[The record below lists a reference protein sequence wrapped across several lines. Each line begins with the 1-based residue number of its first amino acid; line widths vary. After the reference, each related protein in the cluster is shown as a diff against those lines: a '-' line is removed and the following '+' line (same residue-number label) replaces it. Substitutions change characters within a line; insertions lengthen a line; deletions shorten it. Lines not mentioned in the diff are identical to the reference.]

1 MRIRINK
8 CSDSLLWYHD
18 RVGEEFEVLYIL
30 KEPKGF
36 SYWIRTGGMFN
47 TKNYVLNRDCS
58 EVNDNE

>member
-18 RVGEEFEVLYIL
+18 RVGEEFDVLYIL
-30 KEPKGF
+30 KEPKWF
-36 SYWIRTGGMFN
+36 SYCTRTGGMFN
-47 TKNYVLNRDCS
+47 TKNYVLNWDCS